1 MEKEINRLLR
11 WLQGE
16 FILAWMLVLLL
27 IALYE
32 TDVLPAR
39 NHVGGCPDVIYSPD
53 CSYPAGHATY
63 SRITK
68 PVQFFTDKLFKKKA
82 LTRSIKELSEM
93 E

>member
-32 TDVLPAR
+32 TDVLPQ
-39 NHVGGCPDVIYSPD
+39 G
-53 CSYPAGHATY
+53 
-63 SRITK
+63 
-68 PVQFFTDKLFKKKA
+68 
-82 LTRSIKELSEM
+82 
-93 E
+93 